1 MNNLDKLQSNTSLKF
16 KDEHNLWQALV
27 HRSFLNENKD
37 QKMESNERLEF
48 LGDAILEL
56 WISDTLFKK
65 FPEFKEGD
73 LTNLRSLIVCTT
85 NLAKVAQKINL
96 GEFIF
101 LSKGEETH
109 GGRENQSILADTF
122 EALIGS
128 IFLDQNLAAVSK
140 FLSKF
145 LNPSIEY
152 YSSQKIYKDPKSIF
166 QEIAQAEK
174 GITPHYQTLKESGP
188 DHKKIFKVGLY
199 LNEELVTTGQG
210 PSKQRAEEDAS
221 VKATKI
227 FTNLV

>member
-145 LNPSIEY
+145 LNPSIEH